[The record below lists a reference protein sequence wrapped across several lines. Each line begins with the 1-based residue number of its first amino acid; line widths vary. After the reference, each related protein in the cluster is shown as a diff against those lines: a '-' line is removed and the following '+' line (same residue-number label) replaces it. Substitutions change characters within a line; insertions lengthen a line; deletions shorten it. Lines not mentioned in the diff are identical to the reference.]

1 MAALMILAALAALV
15 AAFILGM
22 WAGLGLAQDRRQ
34 RAACDETWRRIRGRA
49 AARQAPGRLG
59 VLRDNRPAGSPA
71 TLLLEAPAPGPP
83 RLPGYTDPF
92 PRPGRYGPG
101 AAPLTD
107 MPRRGGQRP
116 SSSPDDQAP
125 AARQEETETYTAGL
139 VARAR
144 HAEGK
149 YLW

>member
-1 MAALMILAALAALV
+1 VIALLILAVLLILAAAFALGV
-15 AAFILGM
+15 
-22 WAGLGLAQDRRQ
+22 WAGLGLAQDRRE
-34 RAACDETWRRIRGRA
+34 RAACDEMWRRIRVRA
-49 AARQAPGRLG
+49 AALKAPGRLG

-71 TLLLEAPAPGPP
+71 EPETPAT
-83 RLPGYTDPF
+83 RLPGYAEPF

-101 AAPLTD
+101 AAPLTTG

-139 VARAR
+139 IARAR